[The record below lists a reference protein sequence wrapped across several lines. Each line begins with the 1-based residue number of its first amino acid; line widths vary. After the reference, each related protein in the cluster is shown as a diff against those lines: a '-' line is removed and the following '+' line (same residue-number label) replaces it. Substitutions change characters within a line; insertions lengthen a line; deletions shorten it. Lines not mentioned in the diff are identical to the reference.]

1 VDLWPLITITPER
14 RGVIHISK
22 PYLQHEFTLL
32 VLASSGYS
40 QVQDLASATI
50 SYPGR
55 PFSQLA
61 LRRVLPHARMVAVAS
76 QKDAVESVC
85 ARGADAVFLDEFTAD
100 AVLHSGLS
108 CLSQALRV
116 IPMPMLQSTLGV
128 GSTLEASAVA
138 DEIRRGIDASVRQGD
153 LAKILTS
160 WGYLSRRNMQYFSQV
175 LDSQRREQ
183 WLMTIAAVF
192 GVLLALTAFGGDRIR
207 RQRNRIKAAEGALR
221 RSEEQLRLLTNN
233 LSDMVLAYDMDRRL
247 VFGNPAV
254 ERLTGYSV
262 ADLQNGESIRWVHP
276 NDRSRMLES
285 WEKLF
290 HGNDCRDKEYRLIS
304 KDGQTKWITASGGPI
319 YNDGGR
325 QVGVQAI
332 ARDITERKLAAE
344 ALRVSERR
352 FRELLERV
360 QLVAVMTDRNGT
372 ITFCN
377 DYTLAITGWT
387 REEVIGQPATTFLD
401 PEFLP
406 HSAEDAAMGT
416 PIRRTP
422 QLFEAKILAKNGSR
436 RSIQWSST
444 VLRDSDGRA
453 AVFASLGEDVT
464 ELQALR
470 AEAARREGEERFR
483 NIADTAPLM
492 IWVMS
497 ADKRCTFVNKGW
509 LSFTGRTLEQE
520 LGDGWAAGIHPDDM
534 ESCCSTY
541 GAAFDARRDF
551 HVEHRFRRAD
561 GEYRWLLCSGVPR
574 FGPDGEFTGYVGNC
588 SDITDLKRSR
598 DEDVARQK
606 LESVGTLAGGIA
618 HDFNNLLGAVL
629 AQADVALTELAT
641 GASPAEQLNH
651 IRAVAMRGA
660 GIVRQLMIYAGQE
673 NAVSEPVDISW
684 LIGDMMELLK
694 VVVSKHAVL
703 KTELVSGM
711 PAVMANPA
719 QLRQVVMNLVTNA
732 SEAIGERDGVIA
744 IRTAPMTASQEPLRA
759 SANGYVQLEVSDT
772 GCGIS
777 PEAQTKIF
785 DPFFTTKL
793 TGHGLGLAVVERIV
807 RGLGGVSQ
815 FESEPGRGT
824 TFRILL
830 PSVHETAA
838 SPRPA
843 SVAPVHGE
851 LSRASVVL
859 VVEDEE
865 PLRLAVTKMLR
876 RNGLSIVEAA
886 DGTTA
891 LNEIREHG
899 DEIGLVLLDITLP
912 GAPSREVFAEAR
924 RRRPDM
930 KVILTSAYGQKTV
943 DESFG
948 GMEIDAFI
956 RKPYQLGELVGLV
969 RNLVSTESA
978 AARM

>member
-1 VDLWPLITITPER
+1 
-14 RGVIHISK
+14 
-22 PYLQHEFTLL
+22 
-32 VLASSGYS
+32 
-40 QVQDLASATI
+40 
-50 SYPGR
+50 
-55 PFSQLA
+55 
-61 LRRVLPHARMVAVAS
+61 
-76 QKDAVESVC
+76 
-85 ARGADAVFLDEFTAD
+85 
-100 AVLHSGLS
+100 
-108 CLSQALRV
+108 
-116 IPMPMLQSTLGV
+116 
-128 GSTLEASAVA
+128 
-138 DEIRRGIDASVRQGD
+138 
-153 LAKILTS
+153 
-160 WGYLSRRNMQYFSQV
+160 
-175 LDSQRREQ
+175 
-183 WLMTIAAVF
+183 
-192 GVLLALTAFGGDRIR
+192 
-207 RQRNRIKAAEGALR
+207 
-221 RSEEQLRLLTNN
+221 
-233 LSDMVLAYDMDRRL
+233 
-247 VFGNPAV
+247 
-254 ERLTGYSV
+254 
-262 ADLQNGESIRWVHP
+262 
-276 NDRSRMLES
+276 
-285 WEKLF
+285 
-290 HGNDCRDKEYRLIS
+290 
-304 KDGQTKWITASGGPI
+304 
-319 YNDGGR
+319 
-325 QVGVQAI
+325 
-332 ARDITERKLAAE
+332 
-344 ALRVSERR
+344 
-352 FRELLERV
+352 
-360 QLVAVMTDRNGT
+360 
-372 ITFCN
+372 
-377 DYTLAITGWT
+377 
-387 REEVIGQPATTFLD
+387 
-401 PEFLP
+401 
-406 HSAEDAAMGT
+406 
-416 PIRRTP
+416 
-422 QLFEAKILAKNGSR
+422 
-436 RSIQWSST
+436 
-444 VLRDSDGRA
+444 
-453 AVFASLGEDVT
+453 
-464 ELQALR
+464 
-470 AEAARREGEERFR
+470 
-483 NIADTAPLM
+483 
-492 IWVMS
+492 
-497 ADKRCTFVNKGW
+497 
-509 LSFTGRTLEQE
+509 
-520 LGDGWAAGIHPDDM
+520 
-534 ESCCSTY
+534 
-541 GAAFDARRDF
+541 
-551 HVEHRFRRAD
+551 
-561 GEYRWLLCSGVPR
+561 
-574 FGPDGEFTGYVGNC
+574 
-588 SDITDLKRSR
+588 
-598 DEDVARQK
+598 
-606 LESVGTLAGGIA
+606 
-618 HDFNNLLGAVL
+618 
-629 AQADVALTELAT
+629 
-641 GASPAEQLNH
+641 
-651 IRAVAMRGA
+651 
-660 GIVRQLMIYAGQE
+660 MIYAGQE